1 MTLFHSESPESIHLI
16 APTSSSLVA
25 QLIECPLCHQGIKDP
40 RTLPCLD
47 SFCLKCLEKNEF
59 DGTFTFPFPPSLRSP
74 HPLIIHALCGLAPA
88 PLRCGV
94 CKMPYN
100 GVKSLRCG
108 VFIDSLTKSITST
121 VKDVNKVKC
130 EGCDE
135 EEAATMHCVD
145 CGQNFGATCVLSHRK
160 MKMSSSHQMIPL
172 HDALKG
178 KVEMKRIPRCKTF
191 KEAVCPKCGIA
202 DHPQHIFS
210 PLDEIAAELQDD
222 VAGFSITMRGHEEE
236 AKMTAKVLNTT
247 LRQIEKKQG
256 SVESDIE
263 KAFAALYSDINLRH
277 AQLFGHVD
285 NVKKVAMKEKD
296 EAEYA
301 AAEFAGF
308 CSFTE
313 GLLTQGTPLEI
324 AGSHK
329 EVRGSC
335 VLFSSLLF
343 FPQLSHS
350 PFVTL
355 FRFKQEIK
363 L

>member
-1 MTLFHSESPESIHLI
+1 
-16 APTSSSLVA
+16 
-25 QLIECPLCHQGIKDP
+25 
-40 RTLPCLD
+40 
-47 SFCLKCLEKNEF
+47 
-59 DGTFTFPFPPSLRSP
+59 
-74 HPLIIHALCGLAPA
+74 
-88 PLRCGV
+88 
-94 CKMPYN
+94 MPYD

-145 CGQNFGATCVLSHRK
+145 CGQNFGDSCISIHRK
-160 MKMSSSHQMIPL
+160 MKMSSSHQLIPL

-178 KVEMKRIPRCKTF
+178 KVEMKRIPRCKKHATLDIDTYCKTC

-202 DHPQHIFS
+202 DHRKHDLL
-210 PLDEIAAELQDD
+210 PLEEIAAELQDD

-236 AKMTAKVLNTT
+236 AKKAAKALDVT

-256 SVESDIE
+256 RVESEME
-263 KAFAALYSDINLRH
+263 KAFATLYSDIDLRH
-277 AQLFGHVD
+277 AQLLGDVD
-285 NVKKVAMKEKD
+285 NVKKVAMKEKG

-329 EVRGSC
+329 RQVDIFFSFFF
-335 VLFSSLLF
+335 FSSRCLTPFLF
-343 FPQLSHS
+343 
-350 PFVTL
+350 PFSGANQ
-355 FRFKQEIK
+355 K
-363 L
+363 

>member
-1 MTLFHSESPESIHLI
+1 
-16 APTSSSLVA
+16 
-25 QLIECPLCHQGIKDP
+25 
-40 RTLPCLD
+40 
-47 SFCLKCLEKNEF
+47 
-59 DGTFTFPFPPSLRSP
+59 
-74 HPLIIHALCGLAPA
+74 
-88 PLRCGV
+88 
-94 CKMPYN
+94 MPYD

-145 CGQNFGATCVLSHRK
+145 CGQNFGDSCISIHRK
-160 MKMSSSHQMIPL
+160 MKMSSSHQLIPL

-178 KVEMKRIPRCKTF
+178 KVEMKRIPRCNKHATLDIDTYCKTC

-202 DHPQHIFS
+202 DHRKHDLP
-210 PLDEIAAELQDD
+210 PLEEIAAELQDD

-236 AKMTAKVLNTT
+236 AKKAAKALDVT

-256 SVESDIE
+256 GVESEME
-263 KAFAALYSDINLRH
+263 KAFATLHSDIDLRH
-277 AQLFGHVD
+277 AQLLGEVD

-301 AAEFAGF
+301 TAEFAGF

-329 EVRGSC
+329 EASGHFL
-335 VLFSSLLF
+335 LFSFLLF
-343 FPQLSHS
+343 SLSHS
-350 PFVTL
+350 LFIPL
-355 FRFKQEIK
+355 FRCKPEMK
-363 L
+363 P

>member
-1 MTLFHSESPESIHLI
+1 
-16 APTSSSLVA
+16 
-25 QLIECPLCHQGIKDP
+25 
-40 RTLPCLD
+40 
-47 SFCLKCLEKNEF
+47 
-59 DGTFTFPFPPSLRSP
+59 
-74 HPLIIHALCGLAPA
+74 
-88 PLRCGV
+88 
-94 CKMPYN
+94 MPYD
-100 GVKSLRCG
+100 GVKSLGCG

-145 CGQNFGATCVLSHRK
+145 CGQNFGAACVLSHRK
-160 MKMSSSHQMIPL
+160 MKMSSSHQLVPL

-178 KVEMKRIPRCKTF
+178 KVETKRIPWCKKHATLEINTYCKTC

-202 DHPQHIFS
+202 DHRKHDLF
-210 PLDEIAAELQDD
+210 PLDEIAAELQDE
-222 VAGFSITMRGHEEE
+222 VAGFSIVMKVNEEE
-236 AKMTAKVLNTT
+236 AKKAAKVLNTT

-256 SVESDIE
+256 RVESEME
-263 KAFAALYSDINLRH
+263 KAFATLHSDIDLHH
-277 AQLFGHVD
+277 AQLLGEVD
-285 NVKKVAMKEKD
+285 TVKKVAMKEKD

-329 EVRGSC
+329 EVRGSY